1 MNVPRPI
8 VWQTVRIIA
17 ACAIA
22 EAFSALAGLKEG
34 YWALVTAVVVTQPAL
49 DDTLTASKNRIL
61 GTLVGAAAGFVVLEL
76 AQHGLARAPLFWLA
90 LLPLAVLT
98 AYQQSLRL
106 SCITLIIVVLVPSSA
121 GLFARP
127 LDRVFGILLGTA
139 ASILVAEVI
148 RTSENK

>member
-1 MNVPRPI
+1 MSVPRPRL
-8 VWQTVRIIA
+8 WQTIRIVA

-22 EAFSALAGLKEG
+22 EIFSSLAGLKEG

-61 GTLVGAAAGFVVLEL
+61 GTLIGAAAGFVVLE
-76 AQHGLARAPLFWLA
+76 AVQHGLPRAPLFWLA

-98 AYQQSLRL
+98 AFQQSLRL

-127 LDRVFGILLGTA
+127 LDRVFGILLGAA

-148 RTSENK
+148 RGSESQ